1 MKRALSSGVIGAGA
15 VTILNHMG
23 KRFLPH
29 APRLDVLGMRLFSKL
44 FNKANI
50 APPKGKALFGL
61 SLIGEMISNSA
72 FYGLI
77 GMGNPK
83 NAWVRGGLL
92 GLAAGVGATAL
103 PEPMNLGKRPT
114 ARRKSTVV
122 VTIAW
127 YVLGGLLAA
136 LAYRKMR
143 PSQPRLAA
151 PRAT

>member
-1 MKRALSSGVIGAGA
+1 MVGAGA
-15 VTILNHMG
+15 VTILNQLG

-29 APRLDVLGMRLFSKL
+29 APRLDVLGMRLFAKL
-44 FNKANI
+44 FKRANV
-50 APPKGKALFGL
+50 APPKGKALLGL

-72 FYGLI
+72 FYGLV

-92 GLAAGVGATAL
+92 GLAAGVGAAAL
-103 PEPMNLGKRPT
+103 PETMDLGKCPT

-122 VTIAW
+122 ATIAW

-136 LAYRKMR
+136 LAYRKMHSSQSR
-143 PSQPRLAA
+143 LVVPS
-151 PRAT
+151 AT